1 MARTCWVFRD
11 VWRLIVRDQH
21 NLQASLPVLVMH
33 GPETIGLD
41 VHAHMVVL

>member
-1 MARTCWVFRD
+1 MFRD

-21 NLQASLPVLVMH
+21 NLQALPVLVMH